1 MKRNPKKLGIEE
13 SNVSARITKTE
24 NLPEIYLP
32 GDYFLSPQVIAAS

>member
-1 MKRNPKKLGIEE
+1 LKPNPKKLGIEE
-13 SNVSARITKTE
+13 GNVSERIIKTE